1 MCWVYKY
8 IVPNNAGLYGTDG
21 QDAQGNTYKGWVV
34 GYYIQRQNESHF
46 EKISYFATEAEA
58 ITRVSLLN
66 GGQ

>member
-8 IVPNNAGLYGTDG
+8 IEKGINGLDNQTTP
-21 QDAQGNTYKGWVV
+21 QPALHHWVV